1 MKIAQIVCL
10 VKGRFPNEKA
20 KLFLSMPKM
29 LLAMWNIQLV
39 QIEHVKSDFVMSPTV
54 KLLFECKYFMREA

>member
-1 MKIAQIVCL
+1 
-10 VKGRFPNEKA
+10 
-20 KLFLSMPKM
+20 MPKM